1 MPLDGIAALVTAAI
15 FFFERVDD
23 DGRVAVGAVDDVVH
37 VLEFAEAAEAAF
49 APAASGAAP
58 TASSAVGCV
67 VSFVSSDLHEIF
79 CDSQL
84 DVLTK
89 VKHAKGIRSKLS
101 SSLEKSHCVQIP
113 I

>member
-1 MPLDGIAALVTAAI
+1 MPLDGIAALVTAAV

-67 VSFVSSDLHEIF
+67 VSFVSSG
-79 CDSQL
+79 
-84 DVLTK
+84 LTLALATVEVAASK
-89 VKHAKGIRSKLS
+89 VA
-101 SSLEKSHCVQIP
+101 
-113 I
+113 